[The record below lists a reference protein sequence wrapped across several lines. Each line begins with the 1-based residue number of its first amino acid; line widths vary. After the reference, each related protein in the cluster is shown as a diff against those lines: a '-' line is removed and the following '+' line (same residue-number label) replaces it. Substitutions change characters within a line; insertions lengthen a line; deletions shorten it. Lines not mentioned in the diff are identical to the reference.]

1 MGLMTI
7 KKLQDHEQDLMSKLE
22 NAKRDLE
29 LAHTGMTSELHKQWA
44 AEDDIL
50 NLQNAL
56 DESEIKVQ
64 DAKAEIVRL
73 NKKIQDKVTIDAK
86 LENQFEQLSVNYI
99 NAQAELELKNE
110 ELAKVK
116 KNLAKKTESVKV
128 AELEIKAKKELEKK
142 IQHLEKDKNKLIQEH
157 EKEVA
162 KIKYQLNQAEKS
174 ACKMDEIQNKM
185 VDQEDEIQKLKVSQ
199 QSHEK
204 ELQDKDKV
212 IQILRQE
219 LDPLQENAQSYKEKY
234 EALSRLVEPF
244 REQLENYEVERNA
257 LVAEKKEAQGQ
268 VEDLATKYAQLLGHQ
283 NHKQKIHHLV
293 KLKQDNL
300 DLRTEL
306 AKVNLDLNKQKRL
319 VARYKGSKENSHPD
333 LLKTPMSA
341 MKTPSIRRQ
350 TIASPLSNRNGQR

>member
-1 MGLMTI
+1 MTI
-7 KKLQDHEQDLMSKLE
+7 KKLQDHEQDLMSKLDS
-22 NAKRDLE
+22 AKRDLE

-44 AEDDIL
+44 AEDEIL

-73 NKKIQDKVTIDAK
+73 NKKIQDKVTIDQK
-86 LENQFEQLSVNYI
+86 LESQFEQLSVNYI

-110 ELAKVK
+110 ELGKVK
-116 KNLAKKTESVKV
+116 RNLAKKTESVKV
-128 AELEIKAKKELEKK
+128 AEMEIKAKKELEKK
-142 IQHLEKDKNKLIQEH
+142 IQHLEKDKNKLKNDLEIKAEELSSLNISLSTQQKLIQEH

-174 ACKMDEIQNKM
+174 ECKVDEMQSKM
-185 VDQEDEIQKLKVSQ
+185 VDQEDEIQTLKTSQ

-234 EALSRLVEPF
+234 ESLSRLVEPF
-244 REQLENYEVERNA
+244 R
-257 LVAEKKEAQGQ
+257 
-268 VEDLATKYAQLLGHQ
+268 
-283 NHKQKIHHLV
+283 
-293 KLKQDNL
+293 
-300 DLRTEL
+300 
-306 AKVNLDLNKQKRL
+306 
-319 VARYKGSKENSHPD
+319 
-333 LLKTPMSA
+333 
-341 MKTPSIRRQ
+341 
-350 TIASPLSNRNGQR
+350 

>member
-1 MGLMTI
+1 
-7 KKLQDHEQDLMSKLE
+7 MSKLDS
-22 NAKRDLE
+22 AKRDLE

-44 AEDDIL
+44 AEDEIL

-73 NKKIQDKVTIDAK
+73 NKKIQDKVTIDQK
-86 LENQFEQLSVNYI
+86 LESQFEQLSVNYI

-110 ELAKVK
+110 ELGKVK
-116 KNLAKKTESVKV
+116 RNLAKKTESVKV
-128 AELEIKAKKELEKK
+128 AEMEIKAKKELEKK
-142 IQHLEKDKNKLIQEH
+142 IQHLEEDLEIKVKELSSLNISLSTQQKLIQEQ

-174 ACKMDEIQNKM
+174 ACKMDEMQSKM
-185 VDQEDEIQKLKVSQ
+185 VDQEDEIQTLKTSQ

-234 EALSRLVEPF
+234 ESLSRLVEPF
-244 REQLENYEVERNA
+244 R
-257 LVAEKKEAQGQ
+257 
-268 VEDLATKYAQLLGHQ
+268 
-283 NHKQKIHHLV
+283 
-293 KLKQDNL
+293 
-300 DLRTEL
+300 
-306 AKVNLDLNKQKRL
+306 
-319 VARYKGSKENSHPD
+319 
-333 LLKTPMSA
+333 
-341 MKTPSIRRQ
+341 
-350 TIASPLSNRNGQR
+350 

>member
-1 MGLMTI
+1 M
-7 KKLQDHEQDLMSKLE
+7 KNWQKL
-22 NAKRDLE
+22 R
-29 LAHTGMTSELHKQWA
+29 
-44 AEDDIL
+44 
-50 NLQNAL
+50 
-56 DESEIKVQ
+56 
-64 DAKAEIVRL
+64 
-73 NKKIQDKVTIDAK
+73 KIW
-86 LENQFEQLSVNYI
+86 L
-99 NAQAELELKNE
+99 
-110 ELAKVK
+110 
-116 KNLAKKTESVKV
+116 KKTESVKV

-142 IQHLEKDKNKLIQEH
+142 IQHLEKDKNKLKNDLEIKAEEISSLNISLSTQQKLIQEH

-257 LVAEKKEAQGQ
+257 LVAQKKEAQGQ